1 MSGKRRNPFD
11 PYDWSKKR
19 INTLVNKISIIKN
32 DGLSVSPGAI
42 WSLKKL
48 LFLDYYVRAF
58 VTIIRKNDFKNWYYV
73 DTHSG
78 TGLIGF
84 EEDLVN
90 ERFPGS
96 PLVSAFRS
104 PDYRFTHYFFS
115 DVEEASILALKERL
129 QAIRPLTNEIDYT
142 VQTMDFKKTVEFV
155 ESKKQFGNAYLIFV
169 DPTGYSEIKWELMKK
184 LLSIGTADIV
194 FTFMTY
200 SVALNKENAHENAAA
215 EQSFNE
221 FFGNM
226 DWKKCE
232 DGNTLVELYCSQM
245 SQFKKYVHVI
255 PVFQT
260 GERKLYDLIIATN
273 SKGGSNVIDDAR
285 RIMEVTTTEL
295 FRDALKVITGKATDI
310 TQFFTSINPQTSS
323 NR

>member
-1 MSGKRRNPFD
+1 MSRKIKNSFD

-19 INTLVNKISIIKN
+19 INTLINKIYAIKD
-32 DGLSVSPGAI
+32 DGLSLSPGQI

-58 VTIIRKNDFKNWYYV
+58 VTIIRKNDFENWYYV

-84 EEDLVN
+84 EEQDLIK

-96 PLVSAFRS
+96 PLIAAFRS
-104 PDYRFTHYFFS
+104 PEYVFTHYFFS
-115 DVEEASILALKERL
+115 DIDSNSIISLQKRL
-129 QAIRPLTNEIDYT
+129 QSVKPLTGIIDYT
-142 VQTMDFKKTVEFV
+142 AQTMDFKKTVEFI
-155 ESKKQFGNAYLIFV
+155 ENKKKFGNAFLIFV
-169 DPTGYSEIKWELMKK
+169 DPKGYSEIKWELMKK
-184 LLSIGTADIV
+184 LLSISTADII

-200 SVALNKENAHENAAA
+200 SIAFNKETALENSTTA
-215 EQSFNE
+215 QSISD
-221 FFGNM
+221 FFGNEN
-226 DWKKCE
+226 WKTCE
-232 DGNTLVELYCSQM
+232 DGNALVELYCSQVRP
-245 SQFKKYVHVI
+245 FKKYVEVI

-273 SKGGSNVIDDAR
+273 SKGGSNVIGDAR

-295 FRDALKVITGKATDI
+295 FRDALKVITGKTTEI
-310 TQFFTSINPQTSS
+310 TQFFENSAKPT
-323 NR
+323 

>member
-1 MSGKRRNPFD
+1 MSRKTKNAFV

-19 INTLVNKISIIKN
+19 INTLVNKISTIKN

-58 VTIIRKNDFKNWYYV
+58 VTIIRKSNFENWYYV
-73 DTHSG
+73 DTHAGS
-78 TGLIGF
+78 GLIGF
-84 EEDLVN
+84 EESDLTD

-96 PLVSAFRS
+96 PLVASLRS
-104 PDYRFTHYFFS
+104 PDYVFTQYFFS
-115 DVEEASILALKERL
+115 DTDEDAIYSLKERL
-129 QAIRPLTNEIDYT
+129 ESVKPLTGAINYT
-142 VQTMDFKKTVEFV
+142 AGQMDFEKTVELV
-155 ESKKQFGNAYLIFV
+155 EGKKKFGNAFLIFV
-169 DPTGYSEIKWELMKK
+169 DPTGYSEIKWDLMKK
-184 LLSIGTADIV
+184 LLSISTADIV

-200 SVALNKENAHENAAA
+200 SIALNRENTSDNAAT

-221 FFGNM
+221 FFGN
-226 DWKKCE
+226 DNWKGCK
-232 DGNTLVELYCSQM
+232 DGNALVELYRSQM

-255 PVFQT
+255 PVYQT

-273 SKGGSNVIDDAR
+273 SIGGSNVIGDAR

-295 FRDALKVITGKATDI
+295 FRDALKVITGKTTDL
-310 TQFFTSINPQTSS
+310 TQFFGDPGPKT
-323 NR
+323 

>member
-1 MSGKRRNPFD
+1 MSRKTKNTFD
-11 PYDWSKKR
+11 PYVWSKKR
-19 INTLVNKISIIKN
+19 INTLVGKIGIIKD
-32 DGLSVSPGAI
+32 DGLSLSPGQI

-84 EEDLVN
+84 EEQDLIK

-96 PLVSAFRS
+96 PLVAAFRS
-104 PDYRFTHYFFS
+104 PEYVFTHYFFS
-115 DVEEASILALKERL
+115 DIDDNSIISLKKRL
-129 QAIRPLTNEIDYT
+129 QSIKPLTGEMDYT
-142 VQTMDFKKTVEFV
+142 AQTMDFKKTVEFI
-155 ESKKQFGNAYLIFV
+155 ESKKKFGNAFLIFV
-169 DPTGYSEIKWELMKK
+169 DPKGYSEIKWELMKK
-184 LLSIGTADIV
+184 LLSISTADIV

-200 SVALNKENAHENAAA
+200 SIAFNKETALENPTTA
-215 EQSFNE
+215 QSFND
-221 FFGNM
+221 FFGNEN
-226 DWKKCE
+226 WKTCE
-232 DGNTLVELYCSQM
+232 DGNALVELYCSQIR
-245 SQFKKYVHVI
+245 QFKKYVEVI

-273 SKGGSNVIDDAR
+273 SKGGSNVIGDAR

-295 FRDALKVITGKATDI
+295 FRDALKVVTGKTTEI
-310 TQFFTSINPQTSS
+310 TQFFGNSDQKI
-323 NR
+323 